1 MTQEYLLAIQDF
13 DELKLAVRQ
22 VNCIDQ
28 LSLSLSLTVN
38 IDLLQCT
45 GNSKHILKSHKC

>member
-28 LSLSLSLTVN
+28 LSLSLTVN
-38 IDLLQCT
+38 IDFLQC
-45 GNSKHILKSHKC
+45 NSKYIQKSHKC

>member
-38 IDLLQCT
+38 IDLLT
-45 GNSKHILKSHKC
+45 YSKKPQMLIFCC

>member
-28 LSLSLSLTVN
+28 LSLSLF
-38 IDLLQCT
+38 
-45 GNSKHILKSHKC
+45 NSKYRFTTM

>member
-28 LSLSLSLTVN
+28 LSLSLSLTAN
-38 IDLLQCT
+38 IDLLQC
-45 GNSKHILKSHKC
+45 NSKHILKSHKC

>member
-28 LSLSLSLTVN
+28 LSLSLSLF
-38 IDLLQCT
+38 
-45 GNSKHILKSHKC
+45 NSKYRFTTM